1 VHAEADRRYHDRVLA
16 RASSARQ
23 SSPRSLLVS
32 WWTPWRITLRPSP
45 NGLSKVMMERLGRK
59 DADTVREEI
68 KRFDAARA

>member
-1 VHAEADRRYHDRVLA
+1 VQAEADRRYHDRVQA
-16 RASSARQ
+16 CASSAHQ
-23 SSPRSLLVS
+23 SSPRSLLVC
-32 WWTPWRITLRPSP
+32 WWTPWSITLRSSP